1 MVSETGILDY
11 DNVVVNDDDNVV
23 NDDDNNKGSMNKL
36 TGATG

>member
-1 MVSETGILDY
+1 VSETGILDY